1 MNLLPLQM
9 LLEMFSSCAFSAYFV
24 LINHASARNGVHL
37 QGKIVFCMLHLRVRL
52 LKTEDPIKYHSGY
65 NRTFLV

>member
-9 LLEMFSSCAFSAYFV
+9 LLEMFSNRAFSAYFV

-37 QGKIVFCMLHLRVRL
+37 QGKISL
-52 LKTEDPIKYHSGY
+52 LYVAPTGKIIE
-65 NRTFLV
+65 NRGSN

>member
-24 LINHASARNGVHL
+24 LIHHVSARNGVHCSGEKVFSML
-37 QGKIVFCMLHLRVRL
+37 QLRVRL
-52 LKTEDPIKYHSGY
+52 LKMENSAKYHSGY
-65 NRTFLV
+65 NKTFLV